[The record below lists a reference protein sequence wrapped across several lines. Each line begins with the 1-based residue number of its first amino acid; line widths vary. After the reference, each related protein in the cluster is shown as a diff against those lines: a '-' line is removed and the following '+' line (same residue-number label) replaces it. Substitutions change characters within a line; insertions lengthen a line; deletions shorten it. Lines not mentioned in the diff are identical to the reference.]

1 MKQYIICQHF
11 MTWMNDGMHIVET
24 IASSKLYMKNKYIL
38 AQDQLS

>member
-1 MKQYIICQHF
+1 
-11 MTWMNDGMHIVET
+11 MHIVET